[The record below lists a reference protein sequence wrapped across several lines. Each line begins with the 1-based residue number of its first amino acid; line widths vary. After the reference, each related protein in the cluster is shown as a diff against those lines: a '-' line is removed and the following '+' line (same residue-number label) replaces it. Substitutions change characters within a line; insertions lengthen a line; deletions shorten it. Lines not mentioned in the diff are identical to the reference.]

1 MKKLL
6 YEKPL
11 SALLQVEVENGFM
24 NASVVEEKSDSS
36 VTAGNQEIEGDYDFT
51 DQTDIWQ

>member
-24 NASVVEEKSDSS
+24 SASVVEEKSDSS